1 MTRAMTGATRKV
13 ILFIATSLDGFI
25 ARRDGSVDW
34 LFRDGDYGMAE
45 FFRSIDT
52 VLIGRK
58 THDVMSSFGQTS
70 YRGRKNYVFSR
81 SRPASPAPDVEYTT
95 AAPRELIETLRL
107 TRGKDIWLVGG
118 SELIDTFL
126 VEKLVDRITVSVHPV
141 ILGEGIPLFR
151 GSHEVPLELRGSR
164 SWPSGLAQLDYDV
177 RPATAPT
184 GVRLQ
189 KDDASAD

>member
-25 ARRDGSVDW
+25 ARKDGSVDW

-58 THDVMSSFGQTS
+58 THEVMSGFGQTS

-81 SRPASPAPDVEYTT
+81 SRPASPSTDVEYT
-95 AAPRELIETLRL
+95 AAGATEVVETLRL

-126 VEKLVDRITVSVHPV
+126 VEKLVDRITVSIHPV

-151 GSHEVPLELRGSR
+151 GGREVPLELRGSR

-177 RPATAPT
+177 RAVSPPVV
-184 GVRLQ
+184 GRKPQ
-189 KDDASAD
+189 KA

>member
-1 MTRAMTGATRKV
+1 MTRAMNGATRKV

-25 ARRDGSVDW
+25 ARNDGSVDW

-58 THDVMSSFGQTS
+58 THDVMSVFGQTS

-81 SRPASPAPDVEYTT
+81 SPPALPSADVEYTT
-95 AAPRELIETLRL
+95 AGPRQLIETLRL

-126 VEKLVDRITVSVHPV
+126 VEQLVDRITVSIHPV

-151 GSHEVPLELRGSR
+151 GGREVPLELRGSR

-177 RPATAPT
+177 RGPATP
-184 GVRLQ
+184 
-189 KDDASAD
+189 SAIRKGESV

>member
-1 MTRAMTGATRKV
+1 MTRAITGASRKV

-25 ARRDGSVDW
+25 ARSDGSVDW
-34 LFRDGDYGMAE
+34 LFHDGDYGLAE

-58 THDVMSSFGQTS
+58 THEVMVGFGQTS

-81 SRPASPAPDVEYTT
+81 TQPASPAPDVEYTSSG
-95 AAPRELIETLRL
+95 AKEVIETLRM

-126 VEKLVDRITVSVHPV
+126 VERLIDRITVSIHPV

-151 GSHEVPLELRGSR
+151 GGHKVQLELRASR
-164 SWPSGLAQLDYDV
+164 SWPTGLAQLDYDV
-177 RPATAPT
+177 RKAP
-184 GVRLQ
+184 V
-189 KDDASAD
+189 AAP

>member
-1 MTRAMTGATRKV
+1 MTRAITGATRKV

-25 ARRDGSVDW
+25 ARADGSVDW
-34 LFRDGDYGMAE
+34 LFHDGDYGMAE

-58 THDVMSSFGQTS
+58 THDVMLGFGQTS

-81 SRPASPAPDVEYTT
+81 SQPASPSADVEYT
-95 AAPRELIETLRL
+95 ADGARDLIETLRL

-126 VEKLVDRITVSVHPV
+126 VEQLIDRITV
-141 ILGEGIPLFR
+141 
-151 GSHEVPLELRGSR
+151 
-164 SWPSGLAQLDYDV
+164 
-177 RPATAPT
+177 
-184 GVRLQ
+184 
-189 KDDASAD
+189 

>member
-1 MTRAMTGATRKV
+1 MTRAMNGATRKV

-25 ARRDGSVDW
+25 ARTDGSVDW

-58 THDVMSSFGQTS
+58 THDVMSGFGQTS

-81 SRPASPAPDVEYTT
+81 SQPSSPSPEVEYTS
-95 AAPRELIETLRL
+95 AGAKDLIDTLRL

-126 VEKLVDRITVSVHPV
+126 VEQLVDRITVSIHPV

-151 GSHEVPLELRGSR
+151 GGREVQLELRGSR
-164 SWPSGLAQLDYDV
+164 SWPTGLAQLDYDV
-177 RPATAPT
+177 RSPGTAA
-184 GVRLQ
+184 GGR
-189 KDDASAD
+189 